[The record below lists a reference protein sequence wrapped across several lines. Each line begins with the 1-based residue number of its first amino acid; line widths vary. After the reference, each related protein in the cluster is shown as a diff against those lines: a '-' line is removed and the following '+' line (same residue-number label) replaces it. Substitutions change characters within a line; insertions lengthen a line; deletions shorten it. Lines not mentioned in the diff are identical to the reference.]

1 MSSRRSGRTSGAGT
15 ARDMPSSSPDESVTV
30 QTSRSTRG
38 ANRRNERPD
47 AAGIV
52 HGTRNRGGRKNYVI
66 DSSPDDD
73 DDEDA
78 EADGVGEADEDA
90 EGDEMEVDAEG
101 EELDAEGEEDAEGD
115 VDMDASITSGAG
127 HTIRVSQ
134 PAPRSAAKAAAAKIA
149 VDEED
154 EDDEDDEDDL
164 SDPADSDD
172 GEQTIGFGDE
182 TMADEDAEGEE
193 IEVAGEED
201 EEDED
206 EDEEDDD
213 DADVDADA
221 DVEGGGEVGSGG
233 AAAGV
238 DGDEGS
244 QEEYPDLTKMTKRQR
259 ARFEDEPQ
267 EYMKLSDEVQV
278 KKHFTAEELSMRR
291 QEMARRRRNLSEKRT
306 EEVKMETINKLL
318 KKQAPKVNRKAA
330 AAAAR
335 GESPDEGEHKS
346 NSTLIRWIN
355 NKNGSKVSVPEDI
368 LSGPAG
374 QMFSRGGGLSSGKM
388 VEEVS

>member
-1 MSSRRSGRTSGAGT
+1 
-15 ARDMPSSSPDESVTV
+15 MPSSSPDEIVTV

-38 ANRRNERPD
+38 ANRRNERSD
-47 AAGIV
+47 AAEIV

-90 EGDEMEVDAEG
+90 EGDGMEV
-101 EELDAEGEEDAEGD
+101 DAEGD

-154 EDDEDDEDDL
+154 EEDEDDEDDEDDL

-172 GEQTIGFGDE
+172 GDQTIGFGDE

-201 EEDED
+201 EEDEEED
-206 EDEEDDD
+206 EEEDDD
-213 DADVDADA
+213 VDADVDADA
-221 DVEGGGEVGSGG
+221 DADADLEGEGEGEGEGEVGIGG
-233 AAAGV
+233 VAAEV
-238 DGDEGS
+238 NGDEGS

-355 NKNGSKVSVPEDI
+355 NKNGSNVSVPEDI

-374 QMFSRGGGLSSGKM
+374 QVFSRGGGLSSGKM